1 MIRTDS
7 PNSRIDI
14 MLITIVLIPVLLG
27 AFSIILPQKNIRRGI
42 LVAGSIF
49 HLIMTVTLGFM
60 RNNAFTKGDW
70 IGLDNQGLI
79 FLLITSILFLM
90 VAIYTAGYLRRESD
104 RNVED
109 SVEGFYFRNEPEA
122 VFIACLLFF
131 LATMS
136 MVCISRHM
144 GLLWVAIEATTLVS
158 APLISFHKHHRSL
171 EATWK
176 YLLICSVGIAVALL
190 GNYFMAFAAHQEV
203 SLNLDKLIG
212 NAGFL
217 DQKWL
222 KASFLMLLVGYGT
235 KAGIAPMHTWLP
247 DAHSEAPSMVSAL
260 LSGALLNC
268 AFLGIMRSHSI
279 LTASGLGDFS
289 GGLLVFFGML
299 SIAVAAA
306 FMIRQSDYKRMLA
319 YSSIEHIGI
328 LTLGAGIGGIAG
340 TGAMLHAVNH
350 SLTKGMLF
358 IISGQILYLYGTK
371 KTSDVHNLIKTTP
384 FTGVFWLIGFLA
396 ITGAPPF
403 GTFISEITILYGI
416 LNAGRWGIATGYL
429 LGLTVIFIAMAR
441 IMINMSF
448 GGDANTQIVEK
459 LKELKGVPIWYTA
472 PVVIMALIILSLGIF
487 IPDALYQFLADAAH
501 MTGGL

>member
-1 MIRTDS
+1 
-7 PNSRIDI
+7 
-14 MLITIVLIPVLLG
+14 MLFFIVLIPVILG
-27 AFSIILPQKNIRRGI
+27 VLSIVMPSKNIRRGI
-42 LVAGSIF
+42 LVAGSIC
-49 HLIMTVTLGFM
+49 HLAMTIIMGLF
-60 RNNAFTKGDW
+60 RNHTYKTGDW
-70 IGLDNQGLI
+70 IGLDSQGLL
-79 FLLITSILFLM
+79 FLIITSILFLM
-90 VAIYTAGYLRRESD
+90 VSIYTAGYLKRDSD
-104 RNVED
+104 RDVED
-109 SVEGFYFRNEPEA
+109 SVEGFSFRNEPEA
-122 VFIACLLFF
+122 IFISCLLFF

-136 MVCISRHM
+136 LVCISRHM

-190 GNYFMAFAAHQEV
+190 GNYFMAFAAHQEI
-203 SLNLDKLIG
+203 SLNLDKLLG
-212 NAGFL
+212 NALSL

-268 AFLGIMRSHSI
+268 ALLGIMRSNSI
-279 LTASGLGDFS
+279 LASAGLGEFS
-289 GGLLVFFGML
+289 GGLMVFFGIF
-299 SIAVAAA
+299 SIALAAA

-340 TGAMLHAVNH
+340 TGAMLHAMNH

-358 IISGQILYLYGTK
+358 IISGQILYLYGSK
-371 KTSDVHNLIKTTP
+371 KTQDVHNIIKTTP
-384 FTGVFWLIGFLA
+384 FTGVFWLCGFMA

-416 LNAGRWGIATGYL
+416 IEAGRWGIAAGYL
-429 LGLTVIFIAMAR
+429 IGLFVIFIAMAR
-441 IMINMSF
+441 IMINMAF
-448 GGDANTQIVEK
+448 GGDLNTRVTDR
-459 LKELKGVPIWYTA
+459 LKELKGVPIWYTV
-472 PVVIMALIILSLGIF
+472 PVIIMASIILCLGCF
-487 IPDALYQFLADAAH
+487 IPDAMWSFFSDAARI
-501 MTGGL
+501 TGGL

>member
-1 MIRTDS
+1 
-7 PNSRIDI
+7 

-27 AFSIILPQKNIRRGI
+27 AVSIVLPMKNVRRYI
-42 LVAGSIF
+42 LVTGSVC
-49 HLIMTVTLGFM
+49 HLIMTIIIGLLKNHKYT
-60 RNNAFTKGDW
+60 TGDW
-70 IGLDNQGLI
+70 IGLDSQGLL
-79 FLLITSILFLM
+79 FLIITGILFLM
-90 VAIYTAGYLRRESD
+90 VSIYTAGYLKRDSD
-104 RNVED
+104 RDVED
-109 SVEGFYFRNEPEA
+109 SVEGFSFRNKPEA
-122 VFIACLLFF
+122 VFNACLLFF

-136 MVCISRHM
+136 LVCISRHM

-190 GNYFMAFAAHQEV
+190 GNYFMAFAAHQEI
-203 SLNLDKLIG
+203 SLNLDILIG
-212 NAGFL
+212 NASSL

-268 AFLGIMRSHSI
+268 ALLGIMRSNSI
-279 LTASGLGDFS
+279 LASAGLGGFS
-289 GGLLVFFGML
+289 GGLMIFFGML
-299 SIAVAAA
+299 SIALAAA

-328 LTLGAGIGGIAG
+328 LTLGLGIGGIAG
-340 TGAMLHAVNH
+340 TGAMLHALNH

-358 IISGQILYLYGTK
+358 IISGQILYLYGSKQTL
-371 KTSDVHNLIKTTP
+371 DVRNMIKTTP
-384 FTGVFWLIGFLA
+384 FTGVFWLCGFLA
-396 ITGAPPF
+396 ITGSPPF
-403 GTFISEITILYGI
+403 GTFISEITILYGMI
-416 LNAGRWGIATGYL
+416 ETGRWGIAAGYL
-429 LGLTVIFIAMAR
+429 IGLFVIFIAMAR

-448 GGDANTQIVEK
+448 GGDLNTSVINR

-472 PVVIMALIILSLGIF
+472 PVIIMATIILCLGVF
-487 IPDALYQFLADAAH
+487 IPDALWSFFSDAARI
-501 MTGGL
+501 TGGL

>member
-1 MIRTDS
+1 
-7 PNSRIDI
+7 
-14 MLITIVLIPVLLG
+14 
-27 AFSIILPQKNIRRGI
+27 
-42 LVAGSIF
+42 
-49 HLIMTVTLGFM
+49 
-60 RNNAFTKGDW
+60 
-70 IGLDNQGLI
+70 
-79 FLLITSILFLM
+79 
-90 VAIYTAGYLRRESD
+90 
-104 RNVED
+104 
-109 SVEGFYFRNEPEA
+109 
-122 VFIACLLFF
+122 
-131 LATMS
+131 MS
-136 MVCISRHM
+136 LVCISRHM

-190 GNYFMAFAAHQEV
+190 GNYFMAFAAHQEL
-203 SLNLDKLIG
+203 SLNLDKLLE
-212 NAGFL
+212 NASSL

-268 AFLGIMRSHSI
+268 ALLGIMRSHSI
-279 LTASGLGDFS
+279 LSSAGLHDFS
-289 GGLLVFFGML
+289 GGLMVFFGML
-299 SIAVAAA
+299 SIVLAAA

-358 IISGQILYLYGTK
+358 IISGQILYLYGSK
-371 KTSDVHNLIKTTP
+371 KTLDVHNIIKTTP
-384 FTGVFWLIGFLA
+384 FTGVFWVCGFMA

-416 LNAGRWGIATGYL
+416 LETGRWGIAAGYL
-429 LGLTVIFIAMAR
+429 IGLFVIFIAMAK
-441 IMINMSF
+441 IMINMCF
-448 GGDANTQIVEK
+448 GGNLNTRVIER
-459 LKELKGVPIWYTA
+459 LKELKRVPIWYTA
-472 PVVIMALIILSLGIF
+472 PVIIMASIILFLGLY
-487 IPDALYQFLADAAH
+487 IPDALWTFFADASGI
-501 MTGGL
+501 TGGL